1 MLANALWFIAGV
13 SLAVIVLLALSVSLD
28 GIGELEADEEDE

>member
-1 MLANALWFIAGV
+1 MLANALCFIAGV
-13 SLAVIVLLALSVSLD
+13 ALTVIVMLALSVSLD